1 MQSHNKTN
9 FTKKLVQFQFH
20 KKKFKLISFFQ
31 YAKVDDHLPLMQQLQ
46 RAATLPPVEQN
57 GMVGAIVYSMQNRT
71 EFDSCWLESIQEK
84 ILCKVKYILSKF
96 NY

>member
-1 MQSHNKTN
+1 MTHPQ
-9 FTKKLVQFQFH
+9 KKN
-20 KKKFKLISFFQ
+20 SFFQ

-84 ILCKVKYILSKF
+84 ILCKVKYIYQNSIIRCL
-96 NY
+96 

>member
-1 MQSHNKTN
+1 M
-9 FTKKLVQFQFH
+9 QFQFH
-20 KKKFKLISFFQ
+20 KKNSFFQ

-84 ILCKVKYILSKF
+84 ILCKVKYIYQNSIIRCF
-96 NY
+96 

>member
-1 MQSHNKTN
+1 M
-9 FTKKLVQFQFH
+9 
-20 KKKFKLISFFQ
+20 ISFFQ

-84 ILCKVKYILSKF
+84 ILCKVIHSGPENLKKSSPK
-96 NY
+96 NSVK